1 MDNKCNYGTS
11 LTVYIYEDYSRLKY
25 NCNETQCCCTTKIF
39 GFKINIESKKTERK
53 KENKVFLKKKEHLEF
68 ESVLLLTKS
77 THLVTGIA
85 TDAILMT
92 AVLRT
97 LL

>member
-1 MDNKCNYGTS
+1 MARHLQFIFMKIILDSSIIAMKHNAVAQQRF
-11 LTVYIYEDYSRLKY
+11 LVSRLILNQRK
-25 NCNETQCCCTTKIF
+25 QR
-39 GFKINIESKKTERK
+39 ERK
-53 KENKVFLKKKEHLEF
+53 RIKFFFKKKEHLEF